1 MVNYT
6 PPIERDKAPRQRE
19 KDEHFTSSY
28 NIINRVIKDLAP
40 LQNTMDMQEAGEYF
54 IKHNITGLPV
64 VDELNNIVGFL
75 SQKDC
80 LKYSLDAKYYNHR
93 SSLVEH
99 YMSENVVTI
108 PSKSN
113 LTFIVELFLHYP
125 FHAFPVVDNEKVVGI
140 IERTSVFEVIH
151 NMKGTNW

>member
-6 PPIERDKAPRQRE
+6 PPIERDKAPRQKE
-19 KDEHFTSSY
+19 KDELFTSSY
-28 NIINRVIKDLAP
+28 NIINRVIKEFIP
-40 LQNTMDMQEAGEYF
+40 LHTDMDMQEAGEYF

-64 VDELNNIVGFL
+64 VNDYENIVGFL

-80 LKYSLDAKYYNHR
+80 LKYSLDAKYYNHP

-108 PSKSN
+108 PAKST

-125 FHAFPVVDNEKVVGI
+125 FHAFPVVENGKVIGI
-140 IERTSVFEVIH
+140 IERTTVFEVIH

>member
-6 PPIERDKAPRQRE
+6 PPIERDKAPRQKE
-19 KDEHFTSSY
+19 KEELFTSSY
-28 NIINRVIKDLAP
+28 NIINRVIKEFIP
-40 LQNTMDMQEAGEYF
+40 LHTDMDMQEAGEYF

-64 VDELNNIVGFL
+64 VNDYENIVGFL

-80 LKYSLDAKYYNHR
+80 LKYSLDAKYYNHP

-108 PSKSN
+108 PAKST

-125 FHAFPVVDNEKVVGI
+125 FHAFPVVENGKVIGI
-140 IERTSVFEVIH
+140 IERTTVFEVIH

>member
-6 PPIERDKAPRQRE
+6 PPIERDKAPRQKE
-19 KDEHFTSSY
+19 KEELFTSSY
-28 NIINRVIKDLAP
+28 NIINRVIKEFIP
-40 LQNTMDMQEAGEYF
+40 LHTDMDMQEAGEYF

-64 VDELNNIVGFL
+64 VNDYENIVGFL

-80 LKYSLDAKYYNHR
+80 LKYSLDAKYYNHPT
-93 SSLVEH
+93 SLVEH

-108 PSKSN
+108 PAKST

-125 FHAFPVVDNEKVVGI
+125 FHAFPVVENGKVIGI
-140 IERTSVFEVIH
+140 IERTTVFEVIH